1 MPSQN
6 SHGQRLV
13 ELAQLTRRQRPVVI
27 RPLCRGGS
35 NSAWP
40 SRAVLASLNRLLGD
54 YDLAEEALHDDVAT
68 RAACSSRPFIV
79 CESDR
84 ACALESWIPF
94 PTLGKGRR
102 FLVAPR
108 GRTQWVRN
116 AEAAGELV
124 LKRGT
129 ERQTFRIRI
138 VPDEKN
144 PEILKA
150 CLDRFK
156 FTVQRYFPVRAGSEP
171 REFANMA
178 ERYPDFELLQQE

>member
-1 MPSQN
+1 MREPN
-6 SHGQRLV
+6 VLEKILNKAFGILV
-13 ELAQLTRRQRPVVI
+13 KLGLGLRHNYLVQVPGRKTGRVYSTPVD
-27 RPLCRGGS
+27 
-35 NSAWP
+35 
-40 SRAVLASLNRLLGD
+40 LL
-54 YDLAEEALHDDVAT
+54 EFE
-68 RAACSSRPFIV
+68 
-79 CESDR
+79 
-84 ACALESWIPF
+84 
-94 PTLGKGRR
+94 GRR

-138 VPDEKN
+138 VPDEKK

-150 CLDRFK
+150 YLDRFK

-171 REFANMA
+171 RDFANMA
-178 ERYPDFELLQQE
+178 ERYPVFELLQQE

>member
-1 MPSQN
+1 MNVVREPN
-6 SHGQRLV
+6 VLEKILNKAFGVLVRLGLGLRHNYLV
-13 ELAQLTRRQRPVVI
+13 QVPGRKTGRVYSTPVD
-27 RPLCRGGS
+27 LLEFKGS
-35 NSAWP
+35 
-40 SRAVLASLNRLLGD
+40 
-54 YDLAEEALHDDVAT
+54 
-68 RAACSSRPFIV
+68 
-79 CESDR
+79 
-84 ACALESWIPF
+84 
-94 PTLGKGRR
+94 R

-138 VPDEKN
+138 VPDEKK

-150 CLDRFK
+150 YLDRFK

-171 REFANMA
+171 RDFATIA
-178 ERYPDFELLQQE
+178 ERYPVLELLQQE